1 MRAVDIIR
9 KKRDGEALTPGEI
22 AAMVSGSATGEVADY
37 QWAALLM
44 AILWRGMNAQET
56 AALTDAMIRSGR
68 IIDLSRIPGR
78 KVDKHSTGG
87 VGDKTSLIL
96 APIAAAAG
104 VPVPM
109 VSGRGLGHTGG
120 TLDKLESIP
129 GFNVG
134 LDLDQYQD
142 VLGRCG
148 LVMIGQTREIAPADG
163 FLYALRD
170 ATATV
175 ESIPLIAASIMS
187 KKLAEGIDGLVLDV
201 KTGGGAF
208 MEREDDSR
216 ALARTMCSIG
226 AGLGKDMVALITRM
240 DQPLGST
247 VGNAVEVAECIEC
260 LNGGGPADLMS
271 LSVELAAEMVLL
283 AGRSTSIEGAR
294 SVCKETIADGSALE
308 RFRNLVQAQGGD
320 PRAVDDPKRLPSARR
335 KIDLKATAAGHVRAL
350 EARPVGHATML
361 LGAGRARM
369 DSRIDPAVGVILH
382 KKVGAQ
388 VELDEPL
395 CTLLVNDESR
405 LDEAV
410 ALIRGAFRVGGEP
423 IIAPSLFVDRISA
436 SPARI
441 GAGPDSA
448 DRNLG

>member
-1 MRAVDIIR
+1 MRAVDVIR
-9 KKRDGEALTPGEI
+9 KKRDGQALDAAEI
-22 AAMVSGSATGEVADY
+22 AAMVAGSATGEVADY

-44 AILWRGMNAQET
+44 AIVWRGMNAAET

-68 IIDLSRIPGR
+68 VVDLSHIPGR

-129 GFNVG
+129 GFRVD
-134 LDLDQYQD
+134 LDLARFQE
-142 VLGRCG
+142 VLASCG
-148 LVMIGQTREIAPADG
+148 LVMIGQTAEIAPADK

-208 MEREDDSR
+208 MERLDDAR
-216 ALARTMCSIG
+216 ALAQAMCAIG
-226 AGLGKDMVALITRM
+226 QGLGKQMVSLITRM
-240 DQPLGST
+240 DQPLGCA
-247 VGNAVEVAECIEC
+247 VGNAIEVAECLAC
-260 LNGGGPADLMS
+260 LRGRGPDDLMGLS
-271 LSVELAAEMVLL
+271 LELAAEMVVM
-283 AGRSTSIEGAR
+283 AGAASSLDQAR
-294 SVCKETIADGSALE
+294 AICRRTVADGSALD
-308 RFRNLVQAQGGD
+308 RFRRLVQAQGGD
-320 PRAVDDPKRLPSARR
+320 PRAVDDPALLPAPARR
-335 KIDLKATAAGHVRAL
+335 VVVKSPETGFVRSLA
-350 EARPVGHATML
+350 ARPVGHATML

-369 DSRIDPAVGVILH
+369 DSRIDHAVGVILH
-382 KKVGAQ
+382 KKVGAA
-388 VELDEPL
+388 VTIEEPL

-405 LDEAV
+405 LHEAASLILDAYTIT
-410 ALIRGAFRVGGEP
+410 ALPIVCEP
-423 IIAPSLFVDRISA
+423 LIVERIAAP
-436 SPARI
+436 
-441 GAGPDSA
+441 AGPGDTRL
-448 DRNLG
+448 DV

>member
-9 KKRDGEALTPGEI
+9 KKRDGEALSPGEI
-22 AAMVSGSATGEVADY
+22 AAMVSGIATAEVADY

-44 AILWRGMNAQET
+44 AILWRGMSAQET

-68 IIDLSRIPGR
+68 IIDLSHIPGR

-129 GFNVG
+129 GFRVD
-134 LDLDQYQD
+134 LDLEQYQD
-142 VLGRCG
+142 VLARCG
-148 LVMIGQTREIAPADG
+148 LVMIGQTSEIAPADK

-170 ATATV
+170 TTATV

-208 MEREDDSR
+208 MQRLDDSR
-216 ALARTMCSIG
+216 ALATAMCEIG

-240 DQPLGST
+240 DQPLGCA
-247 VGNAVEVAECIEC
+247 VGNAVEVAECLLC
-260 LNGGGPADLMS
+260 LRGNGPDDLMDLS
-271 LSVELAAEMVLL
+271 LELAAEMVLM
-283 AGRSTSIEGAR
+283 AGRADTLLRAR
-294 SVCKETIADGSALE
+294 SICMQTVRDGSALA
-308 RFRNLVQAQGGD
+308 RFRKLVQAQGGD
-320 PRAVDDPKRLPSARR
+320 PRAIDDPSLLPKARR
-335 KIDLKATAAGHVRAL
+335 TVVLKSTSSGFVQAL
-350 EARPVGHATML
+350 EARPIGHATML
-361 LGAGRARM
+361 LGAGRERM
-369 DSRIDPAVGVILH
+369 DSTIDPAVGVILH
-382 KKVGAQ
+382 KKVGSSVA
-388 VELDEPL
+388 VGEPL
-395 CTLLVNDESR
+395 CTLFVNEEER
-405 LDEAV
+405 LKEAED
-410 ALIRGAFRVGGEP
+410 LIRSAFRLGAEFAA
-423 IIAPSLFVDRISA
+423 APSLIVERIA
-436 SPARI
+436 IEPAGSQPTSGR
-441 GAGPDSA
+441 P
-448 DRNLG
+448 LV

>member
-1 MRAVDIIR
+1 MRAVDVIT
-9 KKRDGEALTPGEI
+9 KKRDGHALSPAEI
-22 AAMVSGSATGEVADY
+22 TAMVSGSAMGEVADY

-44 AILWRGMNAQET
+44 AIFWRGMNSAET

-68 IIDLSRIPGR
+68 VVDLSHVPGL

-129 GFNVG
+129 GFRVD
-134 LDLDQYQD
+134 LDLARYQQ
-142 VLGRCG
+142 VLAACG
-148 LVMIGQTREIAPADG
+148 LVMIGQTAEIAPADK

-208 MEREDDSR
+208 MERLDDSR
-216 ALARTMCSIG
+216 ALAQAMCAIG
-226 AGLGKDMVALITRM
+226 AGLGKQMVALITRM
-240 DQPLGST
+240 DQPLGCA
-247 VGNAVEVAECIEC
+247 VGNAVEVAESLEC
-260 LNGGGPADLMS
+260 LKGGGPDDLLS
-271 LSVELAAEMVLL
+271 LSIELAAEMVVMG
-283 AGRSTSIEGAR
+283 GRADSLGEAR
-294 SVCKETIADGSALE
+294 AVCRQTITDGRALE
-308 RFRNLVQAQGGD
+308 RFRRLVEEQGGD
-320 PRAVDDPKRLPSARR
+320 PRAVDDPSLLPAPRR
-335 KIDLKATAAGHVRAL
+335 RVVLKAPESGFVRFLA
-350 EARPVGHATML
+350 ARPIGHATML

-369 DSRIDPAVGVILH
+369 DSSVDHAVGVILH
-382 KKVGAQ
+382 KKVGDS
-388 VELDEPL
+388 VEFDEPL
-395 CTLLVNDESR
+395 CTVLVNDESR
-405 LDEAV
+405 LQDA
-410 ALIRGAFRVGGEP
+410 ASLILDAFNIAAEP
-423 IIAPSLFVDRISA
+423 SAPQPLLVERIAAAPSGSRDTQSQA
-436 SPARI
+436 
-441 GAGPDSA
+441 
-448 DRNLG
+448 